1 MVTNQTQE
9 ALATEG
15 RHPTF
20 VVVLMMTLHPHAE
33 QSSIGLH
40 RGIYHVAT
48 TAITTLL
55 RSLRVLAFPRSN
67 CHHSTLSVATGA
79 TLSPLRGNHSSLS
92 VATGA
97 TLSPLRGCVSPLG
110 HTLRS
115 PLLLRSRRPPSLL
128 SLVLQR
134 LAFSPLCS
142 PGKCS
147 FVTSCQGCIESAG
160 AAPLSSSAQKL
171 LRACVLEE
179 DGETP
184 LLRSLRKAPP
194 TFRKSCSL
202 RSLFRYVI
210 PPTFRKS
217 CSLRSLFRY
226 VMAQRAEECQNPT
239 LPHTLRDCALRY
251 MIDPPMK
258 TSIAQICMWVQGHHQ
273 DYDKRDVTPP

>member
-1 MVTNQTQE
+1 MSDGSMSDWVSQMVTNQTQE

-20 VVVLMMTLHPHAE
+20 VVVLTMTLHPHAE

-48 TAITTLL
+48 TAITTLI

-67 CHHSTLSVATGA
+67 GHHSTLSVATGATLSPLRGNHSSLSVATGATLSPLRGCVSPLHHPLRVLAFPRSNSHHSSLSVATGA

-128 SLVLQR
+128 VLVLQR

-160 AAPLSSSAQKL
+160 AASLSSSA
-171 LRACVLEE
+171 
-179 DGETP
+179 
-184 LLRSLRKAPP
+184 
-194 TFRKSCSL
+194 
-202 RSLFRYVI
+202 
-210 PPTFRKS
+210 
-217 CSLRSLFRY
+217 
-226 VMAQRAEECQNPT
+226 
-239 LPHTLRDCALRY
+239 
-251 MIDPPMK
+251 
-258 TSIAQICMWVQGHHQ
+258 
-273 DYDKRDVTPP
+273 